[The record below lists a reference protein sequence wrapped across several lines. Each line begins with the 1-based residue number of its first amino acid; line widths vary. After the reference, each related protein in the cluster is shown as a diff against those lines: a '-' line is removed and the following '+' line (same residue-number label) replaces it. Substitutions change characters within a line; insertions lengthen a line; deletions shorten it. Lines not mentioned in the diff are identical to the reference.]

1 MGSLHLTEDPL
12 DSPLIREGIQRSRDV
27 RLAADAPE
35 RPLEP
40 CPASTSR
47 SPRSLRTDRA
57 RRARRVAAAVGLV
70 ALAVA
75 AGAAAWAAR
84 GGPLAPGFAPSRVA
98 AARLSGLIRLVAP
111 PPRQRM
117 LVFTSVG
124 ATLLCIPLALF
135 FRRRR
140 GQERR
145 RAAIAVLQQARV
157 PQVFEAAL
165 TARPLRR
172 ATPPV
177 AAEARADDP
186 LPAPGPVPP
195 EVAARAAE
203 LRAGAVRE
211 AAARAVMLRAASERS
226 ETRRRA
232 AALRARARRDK
243 TAESLALVAVA
254 PTVEVIIDPEPIAAS
269 PSATPVPARVN
280 PPRPAVPQLAAA
292 APIRSAPRP
301 AAEAAPAPSAPPRRA
316 ELSGTAPAASRGL
329 GRVAIL
335 CASGPL
341 TFEWLEQCLARDPQD
356 IQARLDLCT
365 ALLVAERFADAE
377 RVAREGLGRDA
388 TNGRLLLRLS
398 EALSGLD
405 RSDEALEVAV
415 RAVRTHRS
423 RKAILHLTRLSAVA
437 RRFSPGDGVRLRKA
451 LESRPNEPVFLHA
464 LGAFEAQHGSPREAL
479 PILRLALRQERS
491 PRWRRVVS
499 REIARLRAEELAA
512 AGGNLRRAAS

>member
-1 MGSLHLTEDPL
+1 M
-12 DSPLIREGIQRSRDV
+12 
-27 RLAADAPE
+27 
-35 RPLEP
+35 EP
-40 CPASTSR
+40 RRTRVSR
-47 SPRSLRTDRA
+47 STRSSRSDRIRRA
-57 RRARRVAAAVGLV
+57 RRAAAAVGLT

-75 AGAAAWAAR
+75 AGATVWGAS
-84 GGPLAPGFAPSRVA
+84 GGPLAPGFAARRVA
-98 AARLSGLIRLVAP
+98 SAGLSELVRFVAP

-117 LVFTSVG
+117 LVYTSAG
-124 ATLLCIPLALF
+124 TALLCIPLALF
-135 FRRRR
+135 FRRRSR
-140 GQERR
+140 QERLH
-145 RAAIAVLQQARV
+145 AAIAVEQQARA

-165 TARPLRR
+165 ATRPLRC
-172 ATPPV
+172 ATPP
-177 AAEARADDP
+177 AAQGRPDDP
-186 LPAPGPVPP
+186 LPAPLPP

-211 AAARAVMLRAASERS
+211 AAARALMLRAASERS

-243 TAESLALVAVA
+243 PAELPAPEEMA
-254 PTVEVIIDPEPIAAS
+254 PTVELLVDPQPSEAL
-269 PSATPVPARVN
+269 PSATPPTPAQVA
-280 PPRPAVPQLAAA
+280 PPQPAPPLLLAATA
-292 APIRSAPRP
+292 TPP
-301 AAEAAPAPSAPPRRA
+301 APAPR
-316 ELSGTAPAASRGL
+316 AASAAPVA
-329 GRVAIL
+329 RVAIL
-335 CASGPL
+335 RSSGPL

-388 TNGRLLLRLS
+388 SNGRLLLRLS
-398 EALSGLD
+398 EALSGLE
-405 RSDEALEVAV
+405 RGDEALEVAV

-437 RRFSPGDGVRLRKA
+437 RRFSRGDGARLRKA
-451 LESRPNEPVFLHA
+451 LEGRPNDPVFLHA

-499 REIARLRAEELAA
+499 REIARLRALELKTPA
-512 AGGNLRRAAS
+512 AGPRRAVS